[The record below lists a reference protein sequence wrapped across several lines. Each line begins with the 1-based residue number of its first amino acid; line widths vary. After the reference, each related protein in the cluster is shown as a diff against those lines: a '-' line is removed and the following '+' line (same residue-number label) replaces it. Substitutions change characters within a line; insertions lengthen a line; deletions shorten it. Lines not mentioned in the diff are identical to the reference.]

1 MCQTYG
7 RQNGISLIW
16 AVITS
21 IYGPGRNDDNLI
33 TYCIKTLL
41 KGEKPSFT
49 GLEQQW
55 DYLYIDDLI
64 DALVAVGEKGIGG
77 KTYPIGSGEN
87 KQIVEYVKI
96 IRDMIDPT
104 LPLGIGDI
112 PYKNK
117 TIDNQILDI
126 SELNEDTGFTARYS
140 FESGI
145 KLTIDYYKNAK
156 LSGVRIPRVSLG
168 KINIL

>member
-1 MCQTYG
+1 M
-7 RQNGISLIW
+7 
-16 AVITS
+16 
-21 IYGPGRNDDNLI
+21 
-33 TYCIKTLL
+33 L

-145 KLTIDYYKNAK
+145 RLRIDYYKNAIK
-156 LSGVRIPRVSLG
+156 
-168 KINIL
+168 